1 MSAWSDEAHVELAK
15 KLWMEGLSAS
25 QVSAQL
31 WRAFQA
37 QYSRNAVI
45 GKLHRMG
52 LTGAGS
58 GRSANVSQSLG
69 HINAKA
75 SVGQRAKART
85 LKLAGSGTVFE
96 EAEAHAPRL
105 APPPAAT
112 WAPLEGVEPVPLSGL
127 RHTHCRWPLELADAT
142 EPMSCGALKIG
153 GAYCPTH
160 AAMSR
165 PKVSSNSHWTPAMRE
180 AAAHRVRLRN
190 AERRARVA

>member
-1 MSAWSDEAHVELAK
+1 MSWTDEHAELAK
-15 KLWMEGLSAS
+15 KLWADGLSAS
-25 QVSAQL
+25 QISARL
-31 WRAFQA
+31 WVAFRAS
-37 QYSRNAVI
+37 YSRNAVI
-45 GKLHRMG
+45 GKLHRLG
-52 LTGAGS
+52 LS
-58 GRSANVSQSLG
+58 GGVVGRRSTVSQSLG

-112 WAPLEGVEPVPLSGL
+112 WAPLDGVEPVPLSGL

-160 AAMSR
+160 AAMAS
-165 PKVSSNSHWTPAMRE
+165 PKVNANWTPAMRE